1 MKTIQKNTKKKK
13 RTGAMRSKKYVTVKN
28 SKPFTGAFILLL
40 VVVIVAVSCF
50 FTLRSNDDSKF
61 FSTDAKVVQGVDVS
75 EHNQDIDWE
84 KLKSETDF
92 AIIRVGYRSYGKG
105 EIFEDETAKQNLKSA
120 KKAEIPVGV
129 YFYSQAVTAEEA
141 EEEAD
146 FVIKTIKH
154 MNVELPVFID
164 YEYAYGSDGQ
174 VTGRLAEANLS
185 PEEATDILNAFCTR
199 VTSAGYQ
206 AGVYASTYFYNEK
219 LLPSQLHKDTVK
231 WVADY
236 NESITYTGDYD
247 IWQYSKT
254 GSLSGNGSKYI
265 DLNYWY
271 LEK

>member
-1 MKTIQKNTKKKK
+1 MKTIEKNKKRKK
-13 RTGAMRSKKYVTVKN
+13 RTGAMRSRKYVSVKN
-28 SKPFTGAFILLL
+28 SKPFTGTFILLL

-50 FTLRSNDDSKF
+50 FTLRSRDDSKF
-61 FSTDAKVVQGVDVS
+61 FDTNAKVVQGVDVS
-75 EHNQDIDWE
+75 EHNQNIDWD
-84 KLKSETDF
+84 KLKDETDF

-105 EIFEDETAKQNLKSA
+105 EIFEDKTAKQNLKSA
-120 KKAEIPVGV
+120 KKAGVPVGV
-129 YFYSQAVTAEEA
+129 YFYSQAVTVEEA

-154 MNVELPVFID
+154 MKVELPVFID

-174 VTGRLAEANLS
+174 ITGRLAEAGLS
-185 PEEATDILNAFCTR
+185 AQEATDILNAFCAR
-199 VTSAGYQ
+199 ITSADYE

-219 LLPSQLHKDTVK
+219 LLPSRLHKDTVK

>member
-1 MKTIQKNTKKKK
+1 MKTIQKNRKKKK
-13 RTGAMRSKKYVTVKN
+13 RTGAMRSKKYIAVKN
-28 SKPFTGAFILLL
+28 SKPFTGALILLL
-40 VVVIVAVSCF
+40 VVVLVAVSCF
-50 FTLRSNDDSKF
+50 VILRRQDDSKF
-61 FSTDAKVVQGVDVS
+61 FSKDAEYVQGVDVS
-75 EHNQDIDWE
+75 EHNQEIDWE
-84 KLKSETDF
+84 QLKNEADF

-105 EIFEDETAKQNLKSA
+105 EIFEDKTAKHNIRSA
-120 KKAEIPVGV
+120 RKAGVPVGV

-154 MNVELPVFID
+154 LKVELPVFID

-174 VTGRLAEANLS
+174 IAGRLAEADLS
-185 PEEATDILNAFCTR
+185 AKDATDILNAFCTR

-236 NESITYTGDYD
+236 NKSITYTGDYD